1 MRGDD
6 GRLLGRLRDR
16 VGRFD
21 ESLRSRRDGGRFLG
35 RVRDGVGRL
44 SGVRRSRERSGVR
57 LLGLV
62 VVYVRRKVSS
72 TKNEAKVK
80 EQRQTLVIL
89 AESPV
94 DFTYDEQ
101 KVS

>member
-1 MRGDD
+1 M
-6 GRLLGRLRDR
+6 
-16 VGRFD
+16 
-21 ESLRSRRDGGRFLG
+21 
-35 RVRDGVGRL
+35 
-44 SGVRRSRERSGVR
+44 R

-101 KVS
+101 GVSRSRTSERERETNRFCRQSIAKPLR